1 VSKPLFCHV
10 FATFAMAGPQVRTAK
25 LINAL
30 AGQYRHVVIAM
41 DGNTGCAS
49 RLDPNADARF
59 EPAPSARAPVVA
71 PIALARQ
78 LRAIRPDLVLTYN
91 WGAIEAVPAARLAGV
106 RRVIHTEDG
115 FRPDEAQGQKTRRIL
130 YRRAVLPF
138 ASAVVAPSL
147 TLIRMMTDVWR
158 LPGELVLHIENGIDC
173 DHYAPGDGADG
184 AAVRASLAIPPGAC
198 VIGTVAHLRPEKN
211 QLALVDALAAL
222 LPGLDVHLLVVGDG
236 PDKERLQRRA
246 AELGIAARTHF
257 VGQVPDAREHYRAI
271 DIFALSSHTEQM
283 PISLLEAM
291 ATGCAVA
298 STDVGDIAAMVSE
311 ANRPFVVPRG
321 DPAAFTQALVALVR
335 DEPKRRE
342 LGEANRAAC
351 LARYTEGR
359 MIDSWAKLYQR
370 VLR

>member
-25 LINAL
+25 LINAM

-41 DGNTGCAS
+41 DGNTGCAA
-49 RLDPNADARF
+49 RLAPGAEARF
-59 EPAPSARAPVVA
+59 EPAPTARAPVVA

-115 FRPDEAQGQKTRRIL
+115 FRPDEALNQKTRRIL

-138 ASAVVAPSL
+138 TSAVVAPSL
-147 TLIRMMTDVWR
+147 TLIRMMNDVWR
-158 LPGELVLHIENGIDC
+158 LPRELVLHIENGIDC
-173 DHYAPGDGADG
+173 DHYAPGEG
-184 AAVRASLAIPPGAC
+184 AALRAALGIAPGSC

-211 QLALVDALAAL
+211 QLALVEALAAL
-222 LPGLDVHLLVVGDG
+222 RPALDVHLLVVGDG
-236 PDKERLQRRA
+236 PDKDRLQRRA
-246 AELGIAARTHF
+246 KELEIGERTHF
-257 VGQVPDAREHYRAI
+257 VGQVPDARDHYRAI

-298 STDVGDIAAMVSE
+298 STAVGDIAAMVSE
-311 ANRPFVVPRG
+311 ANRPFVVPAG
-321 DPAAFTQALVALVR
+321 DAAAFTNALAALARDPALRVR
-335 DEPKRRE
+335 
-342 LGEANRAAC
+342 LAAANRDAC
-351 LARYTEGR
+351 LARYTEAR
-359 MIDSWAKLYQR
+359 MIETWAKLYQR